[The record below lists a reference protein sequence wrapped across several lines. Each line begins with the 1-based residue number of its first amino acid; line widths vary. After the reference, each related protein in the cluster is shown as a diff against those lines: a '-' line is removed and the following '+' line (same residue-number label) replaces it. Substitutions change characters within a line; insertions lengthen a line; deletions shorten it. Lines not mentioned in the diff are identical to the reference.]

1 MKRLRTRKER
11 SQMRGGERETSKTK
25 SYHHHCRRQNSK
37 DTAHF
42 HSCCHSSCHCPSRRD
57 VPFPNVVPAAQ
68 EPSIITDSRLIGH
81 HGLFN
86 HEVKSIHIERLL
98 SEQGKQEKSGQ
109 KAQEKNHA
117 ISHPS
122 LTPHIPSPLPSNDLL
137 GADTDEVVPFE
148 KKAESATDTHDD
160 CQEKEKKISHGSDIT
175 PGQRPQQQPD
185 LSSGSYKSL
194 DVVIIKSMKANSVM
208 PEKYRESQLAPTISR
223 DNVKML
229 NKNIKTRMASTLK
242 PIAKNQE
249 PPAHQTQAHGLSPSP
264 LQFFSSPTADN
275 FGIQHRRQD
284 PGSVSKCVS
293 TVAARLCDRLH
304 FPLMRR
310 RNLVAESREVL
321 LKALR
326 ERHGPRLQ
334 ENLFRE
340 QQHLSSD
347 TDLTKAVQDH
357 IPEPSMRDEDELLPT
372 DMSAFQAKNARQPC
386 FDTHKTT
393 SFKMMGSM
401 HFNWE
406 SSLQPHQNLEQIS
419 EWLTSPVDT
428 SASLLD
434 DILRPSCSPQFCMDF
449 EPSGASAC
457 DHLFTL
463 SPTSCWA
470 EKASASQF
478 WEDSF
483 NRPKSKELFTFD
495 SFDNSFMNHTRAA
508 RERSHGPE
516 HNDSN
521 IQPFF
526 PYQTQ
531 LPDRHSAEPMHFA
544 QEKDPSETDRYSF
557 TPSFPTQSHN
567 PNQSNRFQT
576 FNQFSHPSSC
586 PPLRSYHTD
595 MTFYP
600 PSHMLER
607 SPAPP
612 LSSLP
617 SPELWSFPPMRLY

>member
-372 DMSAFQAKNARQPC
+372 
-386 FDTHKTT
+386 
-393 SFKMMGSM
+393 
-401 HFNWE
+401 
-406 SSLQPHQNLEQIS
+406 
-419 EWLTSPVDT
+419 
-428 SASLLD
+428 
-434 DILRPSCSPQFCMDF
+434 
-449 EPSGASAC
+449 
-457 DHLFTL
+457 
-463 SPTSCWA
+463 